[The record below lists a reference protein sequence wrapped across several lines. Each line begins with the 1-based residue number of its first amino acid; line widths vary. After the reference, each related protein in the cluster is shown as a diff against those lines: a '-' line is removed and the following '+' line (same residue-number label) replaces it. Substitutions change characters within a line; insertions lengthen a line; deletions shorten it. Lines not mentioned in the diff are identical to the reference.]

1 MPRKQKQEQDGGN
14 LGALIYPAGKTLGY
28 MTMGLMRINEIF
40 QENYRRKH
48 GDYKLKPK
56 LNRITII
63 NHMANFQHV
72 NRLVEGE
79 INFRKNFGIQMY

>member
-56 LNRITII
+56 LNKLNLTDKKR
-63 NHMANFQHV
+63 NK
-72 NRLVEGE
+72 
-79 INFRKNFGIQMY
+79 KNNK